1 MAIII
6 STLVMS
12 IVLLSCPATAG
23 SAEEVKSPTTTFSG
37 PQVVASF
44 VDPAEK
50 IFVWRDV
57 RLQLAIINGNS
68 PIGVESITISVPRR
82 TGWATDKDSNSEPC
96 IDCVNIRT
104 EPFDLRNPGEK
115 RDLGIVYVR
124 PAEWKALRDEYLAF
138 LFYRPRKEAFLVN
151 LNYRPL
157 AEASGASRVQSTR
170 LDVNVAAH
178 PLGMY
183 LGALFGVVLATAL
196 VWCYRAT
203 KAVSSGQAAQPQ
215 TPQPTSTQPL
225 QAPNVQP
232 VQASTQTTPNPG
244 SPWWLRLIRGALAS
258 LIAILL
264 FQTTS
269 DISFPIT
276 VTVHDFYGG
285 VLLGLFG
292 DKVAE
297 SIWTKI

>member
-1 MAIII
+1 MVAAIISLITAVI
-6 STLVMS
+6 SFACLA
-12 IVLLSCPATAG
+12 LAFPAEA
-23 SAEEVKSPTTTFSG
+23 PPPTTFSG
-37 PQVVASF
+37 PQVVVGL

-68 PIGVESITISVPRR
+68 PTGVESITISVPRR
-82 TGWATDKDSNSEPC
+82 TAWATDRNNNSESC
-96 IDCVNIRT
+96 IDCVIIRT
-104 EPFDLRNPGEK
+104 EPFELKSPGEK
-115 RDLGIVYVR
+115 RDLGTVYVHA
-124 PAEWKALRDEYLAF
+124 AEWKTLRDEYLAF
-138 LFYRPRKEAFLVN
+138 LYYRPRKEVFLVN

-157 AEASGASRVQSTR
+157 ADASGASRVQSTR
-170 LDVNVAAH
+170 LDINVAAH
-178 PLGMY
+178 PVGMY

-203 KAVSSGQAAQPQ
+203 KEVSGQAAHALPSQ
-215 TPQPTSTQPL
+215 SPL
-225 QAPNVQP
+225 NSRSA
-232 VQASTQTTPNPG
+232 
-244 SPWWLRLIRGALAS
+244 WWLRLIRGALAS